1 MRLDPRLVVK
11 DGSDLPRLLRPEEV
25 ASLLRTTRKAIY
37 GLVERGAI
45 PGVRRVGRR
54 VLFVRDEVLRWLELD
69 GGAPLPAPK
78 ESRGTVLTFRHEVR
92 ASSPKEEKR

>member
-1 MRLDPRLVVK
+1 MHPDPRFLRQ

-25 ASLLRTTRKAIY
+25 ASLLRTTRKAVY

-69 GGAPLPAPK
+69 GAAPLPAPK
-78 ESRGTVLTFRHEVR
+78 ESRGTVLPFRSEVR
-92 ASSPKEEKR
+92 APSPKEDER